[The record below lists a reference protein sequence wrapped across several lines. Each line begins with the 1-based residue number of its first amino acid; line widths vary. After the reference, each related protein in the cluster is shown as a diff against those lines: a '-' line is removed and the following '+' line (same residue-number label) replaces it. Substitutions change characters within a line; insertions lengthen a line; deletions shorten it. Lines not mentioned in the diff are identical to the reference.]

1 MPAKLQVRKKIDEQ
15 IARGEDPYE
24 LRVEKR
30 VQPPVKKSGGG
41 SGGKKKG
48 GGKRK

>member
-1 MPAKLQVRKKIDEQ
+1 MQVKKKIDEQ

-30 VQPPVKKSGGG
+30 AQPPVKKSGGG
-41 SGGKKKG
+41 GKKKG
-48 GGKRK
+48 SGKRK